1 MIDIQPFEK
10 KLETLKIKMNWL
22 IDGYFINCLL
32 PSIKGRFSI
41 PDEWIIKHY
50 NTDLKLKN

>member
-22 IDGYFINCLL
+22 IDGYFINGLL
-32 PSIKGRFSI
+32 PSIKGMFSI

-50 NTDLKLKN
+50 NTDLK